1 MITKTKR
8 RSKRPHILQK
18 GKAMILLEVSREE
31 KGKIEKQKIAEKN
44 QSTVEKIRNKNKKK

>member
-31 KGKIEKQKIAEKN
+31 KGKIEKTENSRKKSEYSRKN
-44 QSTVEKIRNKNKKK
+44 PQ